1 MSESDLGNPY
11 PGIGRLHY
19 FLSQIGMI
27 AAVVFVV
34 TVFGPESPVLKV
46 TAFVV
51 MVASVIVDVLRL
63 RNMGVSQ
70 WLVFLRFLPFG
81 KTLMWIALTSAQ
93 TGWNE
98 SRKLDSAGRSIL
110 FVEVLLFLMIIFIAM
125 RSGISHLGFPA
136 FGFPSY

>member
-1 MSESDLGNPY
+1 MAEVLANEY

-19 FLSQIGMI
+19 FLSQVGMI
-27 AAVVFVV
+27 AAIVFVV
-34 TVFGPESPVLKV
+34 NVFGPDSRVV
-46 TAFVV
+46 SFAAFGL
-51 MVASVIVDVLRL
+51 MAGSVIVDVLRL

-98 SRKLDSAGRSIL
+98 SRKLDNAGKSIL
-110 FVEVLLFLMIIFIAM
+110 FVEVMIFLMVVFM
-125 RSGISHLGFPA
+125 MLRSGISPLWLIQPGTI
-136 FGFPSY
+136 